1 MEFEIPTLFRKDGFI
16 NKPRSIKSIFE
27 DEPINDEFDQYALL
41 DLIEFVAQNVRDI
54 TRRSYHSFFR
64 HNDLSF
70 GTTNAI
76 AEKFVDEINDIFQK
90 TGLLYH
96 LTTQLEVERIEEA
109 AVLSGKI
116 ERDINSVKEA
126 GIKELLMIAIQKHR
140 SPYPDDQK
148 DAVEKIWDALERLKT
163 YYADRDKKASVTQIV
178 KDMSSGNEE
187 YISLFNTEFKTLT
200 DIGNHYRIRHHET
213 DKIDITDIRYY
224 DYFFNRCLSL
234 LAAAIQYLK

>member
-1 MEFEIPTLFRKDGFI
+1 
-16 NKPRSIKSIFE
+16 
-27 DEPINDEFDQYALL
+27 
-41 DLIEFVAQNVRDI
+41 
-54 TRRSYHSFFR
+54 
-64 HNDLSF
+64 
-70 GTTNAI
+70 
-76 AEKFVDEINDIFQK
+76 
-90 TGLLYH
+90 
-96 LTTQLEVERIEEA
+96 
-109 AVLSGKI
+109 
-116 ERDINSVKEA
+116 
-126 GIKELLMIAIQKHR
+126 MIAIQKHR

-178 KDMSSGNEE
+178 KDMSGGNEE

-213 DKIDITDIRYY
+213 DKIDITDIRHY